1 MQRCP
6 HCGATLP
13 AGSHYCGQCGLP
25 VYGARP
31 HEPTE
36 RADAGVRSPGPT
48 LDPARQAGSAPP
60 GPYQVTVPAAGA
72 DPYEATRYGTPPYG
86 VGPET
91 EPAREDL
98 FTPPPPP
105 PSSFGYPPLYPI
117 PPEGRNQRP
126 PQRRPLMLIGVVV
139 VIVVLVVG
147 GVVAAFNLLHLGQ
160 GQPQLRVSSAYHV
173 GSLPAGAT
181 GTSLQVSG
189 QQFAS
194 NSQVTFYLD
203 GQILPGV
210 NAKTDSSGAL
220 KANLS
225 VTSDWKPGQHTLT
238 AADASN
244 NRVQQGVTVV
254 IVPQGQ
260 AHTPGPNGAP
270 PDDASFK
277 IAFTA
282 SSGSS
287 TQSGTFTVTG
297 HPDPAGGTVCASYA
311 NGMQDDGQPHTL
323 SGVTSSGIR
332 YQETLVATCQG
343 TYRSGKIIYKEIYNQ
358 DRVVFQTSLGN
369 VTCTASPHTVQ
380 AEGSFVDATHVKGTL
395 SGPVYS
401 YSCDN
406 GNSSQVQAATG
417 TWEGQLLA

>member
-1 MQRCP
+1 
-6 HCGATLP
+6 
-13 AGSHYCGQCGLP
+13 
-25 VYGARP
+25 
-31 HEPTE
+31 
-36 RADAGVRSPGPT
+36 
-48 LDPARQAGSAPP
+48 
-60 GPYQVTVPAAGA
+60 
-72 DPYEATRYGTPPYG
+72 
-86 VGPET
+86 
-91 EPAREDL
+91 
-98 FTPPPPP
+98 
-105 PSSFGYPPLYPI
+105 
-117 PPEGRNQRP
+117 
-126 PQRRPLMLIGVVV
+126 MLIGVVV
-139 VIVVLVVG
+139 VVVVLVVG
-147 GVVAAFNLLHLGQ
+147 GVVAAVNLLHLGQ

-194 NSQVTFYLD
+194 DSQVSFYLD
-203 GQILPGV
+203 GQSLPGV
-210 NAKTDSSGAL
+210 SAKTDDNGAL
-220 KANLS
+220 KVNLS
-225 VTSDWKPGQHTLT
+225 VTSGWKLGQHTLT

-270 PDDASFK
+270 SDDASFK

-282 SSGSS
+282 SNGSS

-311 NGMQDDGQPHTL
+311 DGMQDDGQPHTL

-343 TYRSGKIIYKEIYNQ
+343 TYRGGKIIYKEIYSQ
-358 DRVVFQTSLGN
+358 DQVVFQTSLGN
-369 VTCTASPHTVQ
+369 VTCSAAPHTAQ
-380 AEGSFVDATHVKGTL
+380 ADGSFVDATHVKGTL
-395 SGPVYS
+395 SGPAYS

-406 GNSSQVQAATG
+406 GNSSQTQAVTG

>member
-13 AGSHYCGQCGLP
+13 ADAYYCGRCGLP
-25 VYGARP
+25 VYGATP

-36 RADAGVRSPGPT
+36 RADAGAHAPGPA
-48 LDPARQAGSAPP
+48 LDPTRQAGPEP
-60 GPYQVTVPAAGA
+60 VGPYQGTVPAVGS
-72 DPYEATRYGTPPYG
+72 DPYAMTKYGTPPYG

-91 EPAREDL
+91 EPAGKDL

-105 PSSFGYPPLYPI
+105 PSSFEYPPLYPI
-117 PPEGRNQRP
+117 PPAGRNQRP
-126 PQRRPLMLIGVVV
+126 LRRPSLMLIGVVLV
-139 VIVVLVVG
+139 VVLVVG
-147 GVVAAFNLLHLGQ
+147 GVLVALNLLHVGQ

-194 NSQVTFYLD
+194 DSQVTFYLD
-203 GQILPGV
+203 GQPLPGV
-210 NAKTDSSGAL
+210 NAKTDSNGAL
-220 KANLS
+220 NVKLS
-225 VTSDWKPGQHTLT
+225 VTSGWKLGQHTLT
-238 AADASN
+238 AADASS
-244 NRVQQGVTVV
+244 NRVQEGVTVV

-282 SSGSS
+282 SNGSA

-297 HPDPAGGTVCASYA
+297 HPDPAGGTVCATYA
-311 NGMQDDGQPHTL
+311 NGMKDDGQPHTL
-323 SGVTSSGIR
+323 NGVTSSGIR

-343 TYRSGKIIYKEIYNQ
+343 TYRGGKIIYKEIYNQ
-358 DRVVFQTSLGN
+358 DQVVFQTSQGN
-369 VTCTASPHTVQ
+369 VTCTTAPHTVQ

-395 SGPVYS
+395 SGPAYS

-406 GNSSQVQAATG
+406 GNSSQVQASTG